1 MLGVFFGHVRA
12 WGDEFARDVE
22 RVLDEAVD
30 HARVRLSDLFDA
42 EYVELKGDGVRT
54 LARLFDVGPVGRDGF
69 APPKYRTIYDHLV
82 DESLAPVCDR
92 HAARDSKLVF
102 ASVTDLNGFALM
114 VPATLRRD
122 ITGDRLRDLE
132 GNRIKRIFEDT
143 VGLLAARVGLD
154 HAGEAPRR
162 ASRTV
167 LLERGIDLGR
177 PPGPRPFMLQTY
189 ARDTGQIFNDVA
201 FPVYVKGE
209 RFGSVRLAYEP
220 AAA

>member
-1 MLGVFFGHVRA
+1 MLGVFFSHVRA

-22 RVLDEAVD
+22 QTLDDAVD
-30 HARVRLSDLFDA
+30 DARVRLDDLFDA
-42 EYVELKGDGVRT
+42 NYVEIKGEAVHG
-54 LARLFDVGPVGRDGF
+54 LARLFDVARVGRDGF

-92 HAARDSKLVF
+92 YAARDSKLVF
-102 ASVTDLNGFALM
+102 ASVTDLNGFAVM
-114 VPATLRRD
+114 VPGPLRRD

-143 VGLLAARVGLD
+143 VGLLAARVALD
-154 HAGEAPRR
+154 RASEAPRR
-162 ASRTV
+162 ASRTA
-167 LLERGIDLGR
+167 LLECGIDLRR
-177 PPGPRPFMLQTY
+177 PPGARPFMLQTY

-209 RFGSVRLAYEP
+209 RFGSVRLAYDP
-220 AAA
+220 AA